1 MYNRYVP
8 QPDGSYRRNQMP
20 DGFNP
25 PQRPPQRRPSPPP
38 QAPPPEP
45 ERCDEPACPKQNC
58 ANSSHRLHGPQ
69 PRYNPQN
76 DPGIGSFL
84 KQLLPQN
91 LGTEDLL
98 IVLLLLLMSG
108 DCAEDRN
115 TALLTLAIYLF
126 L

>member
-1 MYNRYVP
+1 MYNRYIP
-8 QPDGSYRRNQMP
+8 QPDGSYRRNQVP

-25 PQRPPQRRPSPPP
+25 PQRHPQRRPSPPP
-38 QAPPPEP
+38 QAPSPEP
-45 ERCDEPACPKQNC
+45 ERCEEPACPKQAC
-58 ANSSHRLHGPQ
+58 SNSNHRPPAFQ
-69 PRYNPQN
+69 PRYNTQK
-76 DPGIGSFL
+76 DPGIGNFL